1 MASKLN
7 DRQRIFVREYRIDRN
22 ATRAA
27 KAAGYSEKTAH
38 VIGCRLLKN
47 VQVEQEIRS
56 VTEKRLEKL
65 ELTGDRVI
73 NELALLGFSNM
84 QDYIKTNGEGD
95 VYVSLAELDRDKAA
109 AIQEVV
115 IDHYVDGH
123 GETAREVKRTRFKL
137 ADKGINLE
145 RLGKHFG
152 VFNKDNELN
161 VKFDTDPDS
170 ALAKLFAGAVAKHS
184 GAAVSQ

>member
-27 KAAGYSEKTAH
+27 TAAGYKKNSAH
-38 VIGCRLLKN
+38 VTGCKLLKN
-47 VQVEQEIRS
+47 AKVADELRA

-84 QDYIKTNGEGD
+84 YDYIKTNGHGD
-95 VYVSLAELDRDKAA
+95 IYVNLAELDRDKAA
-109 AIQEVV
+109 AIQE
-115 IDHYVDGH
+115 ITVDVYTEGH
-123 GETAREVKRTRFKL
+123 GEQAREVKKTRFKL
-137 ADKGINLE
+137 ADKGQNLE

-152 VFNKDNELN
+152 IFNKDNEFN
-161 VKFDTDPDS
+161 VKFESDPDS
-170 ALAKLFAGAVAKHS
+170 ALARLLASGIAKHHS
-184 GAAVSQ
+184 AADAQ

>member
-27 KAAGYSEKTAH
+27 TAAGYKKNSAH
-38 VIGCRLLKN
+38 VTGCKLLKN
-47 VQVEQEIRS
+47 AKVADELRA

-84 QDYIKTNGEGD
+84 LDYIKTNAEGD

-115 IDHYVDGH
+115 IDHYTDGH

-152 VFNKDNELN
+152 TFNKDNELN
-161 VKFDTDPDS
+161 VKFDADPDS

-184 GAAVSQ
+184 SAAVSQ